1 MKQEG
6 ERVMG
11 TEAEWREAIAEALSL
26 QKVAERAGWVAFAR
40 QSWAD
45 SLGATAEELQVVE
58 NLRAAAWVAGDLTD
72 DAWARVDAV
81 RLAWK
86 GPEEDEEEDT
96 EW

>member
-1 MKQEG
+1 
-6 ERVMG
+6 
-11 TEAEWREAIAEALSL
+11 
-26 QKVAERAGWVAFAR
+26 
-40 QSWAD
+40 
-45 SLGATAEELQVVE
+45 
-58 NLRAAAWVAGDLTD
+58 LRAAAWVAGDLTD